1 MTNVKNRLVLRVE
14 VSETE
19 KIIPTSLGPVTPF
32 EVILT
37 IVFSMA
43 YELLK
48 GKKKFHFVILEGFVS
63 FLLDM
68 LSFILT
74 QFQGKFVLEERVPSL
89 YPKAFQLLP
98 YLSDSPRELHIKW
111 HLINVAT

>member
-1 MTNVKNRLVLRVE
+1 MTNVKNRWVLRVE

-37 IVFSMA
+37 TVFSMA

-48 GKKKFHFVILEGFVS
+48 GKKKK
-63 FLLDM
+63 
-68 LSFILT
+68 FIL
-74 QFQGKFVLEERVPSL
+74 
-89 YPKAFQLLP
+89 
-98 YLSDSPRELHIKW
+98 
-111 HLINVAT
+111 